1 MKKNFHWIL
10 LGIAAGIV
18 FYMIDKYIFGDSVRM
33 SPEAPVPVL
42 NPNKSY
48 STLGGAGNVALNLKT
63 LGASVTCVGYV
74 GSDNDGIEL
83 VNLLKKQQIDTQH
96 IHIINSQTTVKER
109 FYSNGKQVLRV
120 DKEDIIKNWS
130 PPSILSLIH
139 I

>member
-1 MKKNFHWIL
+1 MILNFNNIRVL
-10 LGIAAGIV
+10 LVGD
-18 FYMIDKYIFGDSVRM
+18 FMIDKYIFGDSVRM

-96 IHIINSQTTVKER
+96 IHIIN
-109 FYSNGKQVLRV
+109 
-120 DKEDIIKNWS
+120 
-130 PPSILSLIH
+130 LSLIH